1 MFRCWAFG
9 CFTASL
15 WALIS
20 FQTAGVLTN
29 QAFHVS
35 LSFTLF
41 CFSIH
46 TRTPKRMDKILSF
59 SEAVNGQ
66 QLTWLKWVLC
76 LTSSIL
82 RLTGEDAG
90 ERNEFFNFFVVY
102 FAVDDLTNCLG
113 RRLNLYVH
121 FWKSAD
127 MFTQGWRWTSWII
140 LWNCW
145 LSRARKLKIPSMAE
159 SLISPP
165 FCHVACGLVCCRVV
179 CPIDARKVRLF
190 LHSHYCR

>member
-1 MFRCWAFG
+1 MIQLAERSWRRTWVASGCPEQLPRAMFQCGAFG

-41 CFSIH
+41 CCAIH

-59 SEAVNGQ
+59 SAAINDQ
-66 QLTWLKWVLC
+66 PLTWLKWVLR

-82 RLTGEDAG
+82 RVTGG
-90 ERNEFFNFFVVY
+90 RRPGKGMNYWFNFSVVY
-102 FAVDDLTNCLG
+102 FSVYDVTNRLCVRLPTSG
-113 RRLNLYVH
+113 R
-121 FWKSAD
+121 FWKRTEINVHSG
-127 MFTQGWRWTSWII
+127 TRG
-140 LWNCW
+140 
-145 LSRARKLKIPSMAE
+145 
-159 SLISPP
+159 
-165 FCHVACGLVCCRVV
+165 HVARCFQPLIVTW
-179 CPIDARKVRLF
+179 DD
-190 LHSHYCR
+190 